1 MLISILARILSV
13 ITSLYM
19 ILCAIRVFMSWAPGL
34 QLGRLDYYLARIV
47 DPYLSIFSRMTLFR
61 TRQFDFSPIIALAVL
76 SVANNLFSTLA
87 LTGRLTLGFAV
98 SLILGAA
105 WSAVSFV
112 LSFLTACVLIRIVVY
127 LLKFNSVHPVWMVV
141 DSIINPV
148 LFQIN
153 KLIYRGRVVDY
164 LQGLITGFLVLL
176 LFRAGLGA
184 LIRIVSGLLL
194 ALPF

>member
-34 QLGRLDYYLARIV
+34 QLGKLDYYLARIV

-87 LTGRLTLGFAV
+87 LTGRLTLGFVA

-127 LLKFNSVHPVWMVV
+127 LLKFYSVHPVWMVV

-153 KLIYRGRVVDY
+153 RLIYRGKVVDY

>member
-1 MLISILARILSV
+1 MLISILARFLGAL
-13 ITSLYM
+13 TSLYM

-34 QLGRLDYYLARIV
+34 QLGKLEYYMARIV
-47 DPYLSIFSRMTLFR
+47 DPYLSLFSRMTLFR

-87 LTGRLTLGFAV
+87 LTGRLSLGFVA

-112 LSFLTACVLIRIVVY
+112 LSFLIACILIRIAVY
-127 LLKFNSVHPVWMVV
+127 LLKLNSVHPVWMVV

-153 KLIYRGRVVDY
+153 RLIYRGKAVDY

-176 LFRAGLGA
+176 LCRAGLGA

>member
-1 MLISILARILSV
+1 MLISVLARILSV

-34 QLGRLDYYLARIV
+34 QLGKLDYYLARLV

-87 LTGRLTLGFAV
+87 LTGRLTLGFVA

-127 LLKFNSVHPVWMVV
+127 LLKFNSVHPVWIVV

-153 KLIYRGRVVDY
+153 RLIYRGRVVDY

>member
-34 QLGRLDYYLARIV
+34 QLGKLDYYLTRIV

-87 LTGRLTLGFAV
+87 LTGRLTLGFVA

-153 KLIYRGRVVDY
+153 RLIYRGRVVDY

-194 ALPF
+194 TLPF

>member
-87 LTGRLTLGFAV
+87 LTGRLTLGFAA

>member
-13 ITSLYM
+13 ITSLYI

-34 QLGRLDYYLARIV
+34 QLGKLDYYLARLV
-47 DPYLSIFSRMTLFR
+47 DPYLSIFSRMTLFK

-87 LTGRLTLGFAV
+87 LTGRLTLGFVA

-153 KLIYRGRVVDY
+153 RLIYRGRVVDY

>member
-1 MLISILARILSV
+1 MLISILARILGV
-13 ITSLYM
+13 VTSLYM

-34 QLGRLDYYLARIV
+34 QFGKADYYLSRIV
-47 DPYLSIFSRMTLFR
+47 DPYLSLFSRMTLFR

-76 SVANNLFSTLA
+76 SVANNLFSTVA
-87 LTGRLTLGFAV
+87 LTGRLTLGFVA
-98 SLILGAA
+98 SLLLGAA

-148 LFQIN
+148 LFKIN
-153 KLIYRGRVVDY
+153 QAIYRGKAVDY

-176 LFRAGLGA
+176 LLRAGLGA
-184 LIRIVSGLLL
+184 LIRILTGLLL

>member
-87 LTGRLTLGFAV
+87 LTGRLTLGFAA

-127 LLKFNSVHPVWMVV
+127 LLKFNSVHPVWIVV

>member
-1 MLISILARILSV
+1 MLISVLARILSV

-34 QLGRLDYYLARIV
+34 QLGKLDYYLARLV

-87 LTGRLTLGFAV
+87 LTGRLTLGFVA

-112 LSFLTACVLIRIVVY
+112 LSFLTACVLIRIVVC
-127 LLKFNSVHPVWMVV
+127 LLKFNSVHPVWIVV

-153 KLIYRGRVVDY
+153 RLIYRGRVVDY

-184 LIRIVSGLLL
+184 LVRIVSGLLL